1 MARTLRLLTQNVK
14 LFSSVGKTAARV
26 AGEDAL
32 SDAADKRRTAR
43 LLDAILNAKP
53 RYDVV
58 CLQELFHE
66 NRRWDIKRRLKD
78 NGYWVHVNVEDGHDA
93 APGSD
98 RQLGVFADARLD
110 RRSQHAGDVD
120 LGDFGAD
127 DLNHVA
133 FRIAPKSS

>member
-1 MARTLRLLTQNVK
+1 MLGVTLKGNPKSPEPTYFRVK
-14 LFSSVGKTAARV
+14 LPG
-26 AGEDAL
+26 GEVCIT
-32 SDAADKRRTAR
+32 RT
-43 LLDAILNAKP
+43 
-53 RYDVV
+53 
-58 CLQELFHE
+58 
-66 NRRWDIKRRLKD
+66 KD